1 MSSSVSSRLDGR
13 RATRT
18 PRHSATVD
26 MRATIALDRA
36 RCVALARASSHR
48 ASRVVFARPPTNERR
63 GCVLRMSPSSTSTSS
78 GETDDETVV
87 SERAPWVEPGYRGAV
102 VSAMDERVQGAIVVA
117 VFVAL
122 LAGTYASCATLGPA
136 LERLSPS
143 LMAWSKST
151 WPIIGITYV
160 AAGVAHFSFH
170 DGFVSMTPHRGAW
183 GFWNL
188 PGSASFHVNWTGVA
202 EILGGAGLL
211 LGSLP
216 FGLTPDGL
224 EWLTPV
230 SAACLFALTL
240 AVTPANVYMFT
251 HNSPG
256 PLPPAADESAQVIP
270 PAGHAARF
278 LLQVFLL
285 SLLHGCID
293 R

>member
-1 MSSSVSSRLDGR
+1 
-13 RATRT
+13 
-18 PRHSATVD
+18 

-36 RCVALARASSHR
+36 RCVSLSLAPSRR
-48 ASRVVFARPPTNERR
+48 ASRGVVARPTTFETR
-63 GCVLRMSPSSTSTSS
+63 GRVARMSPSSA
-78 GETDDETVV
+78 ETDDAAVV
-87 SERAPWVEPGYRGAV
+87 SDESPWVEPGYRGAV
-102 VSAMDERVQGAIVVA
+102 VSAMDEGVQGAVVGA
-117 VFVAL
+117 IFVAL
-122 LAGTYASCATLGPA
+122 LAGTHEACATLGPA
-136 LERLSPS
+136 LESLSPS

-160 AAGVAHFSFH
+160 AAGVAHFTFH
-170 DGFVSMTPHRGAW
+170 DGFVSMMPHRGAW

-202 EILGGAGLL
+202 EILGGAVLL

-216 FGLTPDGL
+216 FGLTPNGF
-224 EWLTPV
+224 ERLTPV

-240 AVTPANVYMFT
+240 AVTPANAYMFT
-251 HNSPG
+251 HNAPG
-256 PLPPAADESAQVIP
+256 PLPPDADESALTIP
-270 PAGHAARF
+270 PAGHFARF